1 MAASTMNRRMK
12 YAALG
17 VALVV
22 LVVAAYILTR
32 PPPPPPPKTPAIL
45 TLGMYTEPPILDPHR
60 CTGVPNL
67 GILGLITETV
77 LDLHYATG
85 ELLPGLAEKWE
96 ESPDATTWTLYLRK
110 NVKFHDGT
118 PFNASAVKFSLERLL
133 DPNTKGPARGAFTM
147 IKSVEAKDEYTVV
160 IKTTPH
166 APFLRLLRYGPSEI
180 VSPTQVKKL
189 GDEFY
194 RQLAGTGPYKLAEYV
209 KGSHMRLVAND
220 QYWGGRPKID
230 EIVVMFIPDGTA
242 RTMALEAGQ
251 IDYASRVTP
260 DDVSRLKTN
269 PNFNV
274 IYGVPAWS
282 VFLGLNNAY
291 GPFRDKRV
299 RQALN
304 YAIDKAQIVQRI
316 YKGLATV
323 MDSPIC
329 NISFGYHKAGPY
341 PYDPAKAKV
350 LLKEAG
356 FSDGFETTLMFRPD
370 RSALETVIVESIQ
383 SFLSAVGVRVKLVP
397 LDASA
402 FVSKYL
408 LPVNKTDVQ
417 MFFQS
422 LTGGV
427 TLDAEMILKE
437 FRPDTRGLLPIYYDN
452 PKVSELHE
460 KARLTT
466 AAETRKSLY
475 KEVIQL
481 IWEDAPC
488 VFLWFEASNHATA
501 KRVHGLQVRTDE
513 TIWLSGAYVDVK
525 GSSGAPSLM
534 LLVLITTKE
543 TIPKDTCSTLS

>member
-1 MAASTMNRRMK
+1 MTTSTMRRRVK

-17 VALVV
+17 AALIV
-22 LVVAAYILTR
+22 LVVAAYVFTR
-32 PPPPPPPKTPAIL
+32 PPPPPKTPSIL

-77 LDLHYATG
+77 LDLHYETG
-85 ELLPGLAEKWE
+85 ELLPGLAERWE
-96 ESPDATTWTLYLRK
+96 ESPDATTWTLHLRK

-118 PFNASAVKFSLERLL
+118 PFNATAVKFSLERLL

-166 APFLRLLRYGPSEI
+166 APFIRLLRYGPSEI

-189 GDEFY
+189 GEEFY

-209 KGSHMRLVAND
+209 RGSHMKLVAND
-220 QYWGGRPKID
+220 QYWGGRPNID
-230 EIVVMFIPDGTA
+230 MIVVKFIPDATA
-242 RTMALEAGQ
+242 RIMALESGQ
-251 IDYASRVTP
+251 IDYASRVPP
-260 DDVSRLKTN
+260 DDVSRLRTN
-269 PNFNV
+269 PNFN
-274 IYGVPAWS
+274 ILYGVPAWS
-282 VFLGLNNAY
+282 VFLALNNEY
-291 GPFRDKRV
+291 GPFQDKKV

-304 YAIDKAQIVQRI
+304 YAVDKTQIVQRI

-341 PYDPAKAKV
+341 PYDPEKARL

-356 FSDGFETTLMFRPD
+356 FPNGFETTLMYRPD
-370 RSALETVIVESIQ
+370 RSALEASICESIQ
-383 SFLSAVGVRVKLVP
+383 NFLSAVGVRVNLVP
-397 LDASA
+397 LEASA
-402 FVSKYL
+402 FVARYR
-408 LPVNKTDVQ
+408 LPANKTDVQ
-417 MFFQS
+417 MFLQT

-452 PKVSELHE
+452 PKVNELHE
-460 KARLTT
+460 KARLVVNP
-466 AAETRKSLY
+466 ETRKSLY
-475 KEVIQL
+475 KEVIEL

-488 VFLWFEASNHATA
+488 LFLWFEASNHATT
-501 KRVHGLQVRTDE
+501 KRAHGIQVRADE
-513 TIWLSGAYVDVK
+513 TIWLKGAWVDVK
-525 GSSGAPSLM
+525 GSPGASSLM
-534 LLVLITTKE
+534 LLVPIVTKE
-543 TIPKDTCSTLS
+543 TES